1 MNNESEINLVEAYQ
15 ATYDRLKIGD
25 RVQISIGVT
34 FQKGTVIDK
43 HLLCGIEP
51 NAYNQIFMDVL
62 LDTGDIVERF
72 RCYTLFYPRFD
83 WLDNPSFTHL

>member
-1 MNNESEINLVEAYQ
+1 MNNDSEINLEEAYQ

-25 RVQISIGVT
+25 RVQISVGVT

-43 HLLCGIEP
+43 HLFRIVGEGT
-51 NAYNQIFMDVL
+51 YNQVFMDVL
-62 LDTGDIVERF
+62 LDNGDIVERF